1 MSRWITIVIA
11 VFIVLALLRI
21 VAAMAGQTIEAPPPP
36 TPRPTATFTA
46 TPAPAPTTTPQ
57 PSPTTPA
64 AQGDSAAA
72 VTEAPVQ
79 SVAMADMGSSGET
92 ASTAANA
99 ASTSATNAV
108 SSSVADAGA
117 ALFGEACAPCHG
129 QDAQG
134 IPGIGLNLRTSDF
147 VGALTPEELAHF
159 IAVGRPADSQFN
171 IVGISMPPRGG
182 RNDLTDGELLEIA
195 TYLQSINQNVGK
207 PSPRA
212 DDYRL
217 WLTREEAQ
225 ADVLVSLGQ
234 TAYLRYCAVCH
245 GPDAQGR
252 PGLGKN
258 LITSSFVADQSDAD
272 LVQFIREGRP
282 ADDPL
287 NTTGIAM
294 LPYGGQPTLSDADLT
309 NLVAYMRSV
318 NLGKEAIAALPPA
331 TPAPATPTPAAATQT
346 TVAEPGGAITGAIDG
361 AAVFARLNPPCLTCH
376 QLGGKGSKFGPGPNL
391 DDLKDVAATR
401 VEGLSAEEYVHQS
414 IVEPGAFVVKQCPA
428 GPCVNAMPKTYPD
441 QMTTEELDALVQYL
455 LNH

>member
-1 MSRWITIVIA
+1 MNRLISIVVAIFL
-11 VFIVLALLRI
+11 VMVLLRI
-21 VAAMAGQTIEAPPPP
+21 VAAMAGQTIEAPPTP
-36 TPRPTATFTA
+36 TPRPTATFTPTPEPLPTPEPSP
-46 TPAPAPTTTPQ
+46 TPAPTAAPMTNDAGAAPDTPTAQ
-57 PSPTTPA
+57 EA
-64 AQGDSAAA
+64 ASQ
-72 VTEAPVQ
+72 Q
-79 SVAMADMGSSGET
+79 VAMAESAPGASSAPMRAAGDGE
-92 ASTAANA
+92 
-99 ASTSATNAV
+99 
-108 SSSVADAGA
+108 

-159 IAVGRPADSQFN
+159 VAIGRTADSEFN
-171 IVGISMPPRGG
+171 IVGVPMPPRGG
-182 RNDLTDGELLEIA
+182 RNDLTDAQLLAIA
-195 TYLQSINQNVGK
+195 EYLHSINQNVGK

-212 DDYRL
+212 DDYRQ
-217 WLTREEAQ
+217 WLLREETQ

-245 GPDAQGR
+245 APDAQGR

-258 LITSSFVADQSDAD
+258 LVTSRFVAEQSDAD
-272 LVQFIREGRP
+272 LIAFIRVGRP

-318 NLGKEAIAALPPA
+318 NLGLDAIAALP
-331 TPAPATPTPAAATQT
+331 TEAPTEVAPTKTPTPAA
-346 TVAEPGGAITGAIDG
+346 VAEAGGDTAAAGAIDG

-391 DDLKDVAATR
+391 DGLKDVAATR

-414 IVEPGAFVVKQCPA
+414 IVEPSAFVVKQCPA
-428 GPCVNAMPKTYPD
+428 GPCVNAMPKNYAD
-441 QMTTEELDALVQYL
+441 QMTAEELDALVQYL